1 MNVCNCSAQSCAAIL
16 ASSWHALRVARDRPN
31 SQSTHNTHQRE
42 RTQFLG
48 ALYSILGDKWQQVIV
63 TCACA
68 LSNVSAFI
76 HLVLSNPSVLGNTT
90 GKSGALAH
98 QQLPDLILQQ

>member
-1 MNVCNCSAQSCAAIL
+1 MTAMLSFFWQ
-16 ASSWHALRVARDRPN
+16 ALLFARERPDC
-31 SQSTHNTHQRE
+31 QSTHNTHRGK

-48 ALYSILGDKWQQVIV
+48 ALYSILGDQWQQVTV

-68 LSNVSAFI
+68 LSNVSELI
-76 HLVLSNPSVLGNTT
+76 HLVLGHPSVLRNTT